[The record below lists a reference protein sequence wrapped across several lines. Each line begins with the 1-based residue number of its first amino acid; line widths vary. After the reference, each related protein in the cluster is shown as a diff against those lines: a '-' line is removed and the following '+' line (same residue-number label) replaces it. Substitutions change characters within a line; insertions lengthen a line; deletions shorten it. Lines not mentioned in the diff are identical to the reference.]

1 MPVSAKRGR
10 SKAPKA
16 GLSLGQRALKRS
28 FDIAFSGAVVVG
40 LGPLMALAVVAA
52 TADTGQWGVFSQVR
66 IGREGRPFRVYK
78 VRTMKPSRTVTTTVT
93 TGHDPRITP
102 LGRFLRRSKIDEL
115 PQFVNV
121 LLGQMSVVGPR
132 PDVPGYAD
140 CLEGTDRLVL
150 AVRPGVTGPASVFFR
165 DEEALLSQQ
174 ADPERYNTQVLWPAK
189 VRINAGYVRDY
200 RFCED
205 LRLVMDTAVSR
216 WALSRATKARLGQLE
231 GQEFPAPYAASR
243 DA

>member
-1 MPVSAKRGR
+1 MPVSAEHDAVEAGMT
-10 SKAPKA
+10 
-16 GLSLGQRALKRS
+16 GLSLGQRALKRG

-52 TADTGQWGVFSQVR
+52 TADTKQWGVFSQVR
-66 IGREGRPFRVYK
+66 IGRDGRPFRVYK

-93 TGHDPRITP
+93 TGRDPRITR

-140 CLEGTDRLVL
+140 SLQGADRVVL
-150 AVRPGVTGPASVFFR
+150 AVRPGVTGAASVFFR
-165 DEEALLSQQ
+165 DEEALLSEQV
-174 ADPERYNTQVLWPAK
+174 DPDLFNAKVLWPAK
-189 VRINAGYVRDY
+189 VRINVAYVRHY
-200 RFCED
+200 QFGED
-205 LRLVMDTAVSR
+205 FRLVIDTALSCC
-216 WALSRATKARLGQLE
+216 ALSRAARARLGRLAGE
-231 GQEFPAPYAASR
+231 EFPAP
-243 DA
+243 DMK

>member
-1 MPVSAKRGR
+1 MLVSAERGR
-10 SKAPKA
+10 LKASKA

-40 LGPLMALAVVAA
+40 LGPLVALAVVAA
-52 TADTGQWGVFSQVR
+52 TADTGQWGLFSQVR
-66 IGREGRPFRVYK
+66 IGRDGRPFRVYK
-78 VRTMKPSRTVTTTVT
+78 VRTMKASRTVTTTVT

-140 CLEGTDRLVL
+140 CLQGADRIVL
-150 AVRPGVTGPASVFFR
+150 AVRPGVTGPASVYFR
-165 DEEALLSQQ
+165 DEEALLAQQ
-174 ADPERYNTQVLWPAK
+174 PDPERYNVLVLWPAK
-189 VRINAGYVRDY
+189 VRINAAYVRHY
-200 RFCED
+200 RFAED
-205 LRLVMDTAVSR
+205 LRLVIDTAVSR
-216 WALSRATKARLGQLE
+216 WGLSRATKARLGRLK
-231 GQEFPAPYAASR
+231 GKEFPSPNV
-243 DA
+243 